1 MLSSQDIKRQIIASA
16 RTSPFRKAMEKPENQ
31 MPDGETMEV
40 GNALE
45 AMTKTVGWA
54 LVSQYMERK
63 MDVIGLITNDK
74 LTEADRTVKRG
85 IATAFI
91 EMDQWIATMIAAK
104 NKLVEKEKLKHEAKN
119 VPEDE
124 IDEG

>member
-1 MLSSQDIKRQIIASA
+1 
-16 RTSPFRKAMEKPENQ
+16 MEKPENQ